1 MSRIVIRTEDVRELE
16 RRMRR
21 AGQELEELASSLDGA
36 LNIPNWSGSHR
47 GRLEGDWHGIR
58 GRLRGLAHHG
68 ETLAGLLRR
77 TADAF
82 EEADHSARRRIAA
95 ARDVVAA
102 VPLAHLERPPGQ
114 RPPAAGGPGGVT
126 TQNVNTRS
134 ATVGDPVDI
143 RTGHYIYRHT
153 DLILPPGEPFTLYRV
168 FSSRLPPGWAFS
180 LFHQLDFSRP
190 DGITYLAGNGRLGQV
205 FFRRT
210 AEGYTAD
217 VPGFQL
223 AATEEGFLLRDPEGG
238 SLRFSPEGRL
248 TAWYDTFGDGV
259 HIEYPDP
266 RTIRL
271 RAPWGSLWGTV
282 HLDDHGRIATI
293 EDEEG
298 RTLHYTYDPRGWL
311 TAFVDRRGHTTRYE
325 YNDPGYLT
333 RIIGPDGTVLVEN
346 EYDDRGRVLRQRDAL
361 GHETH
366 FAYEFSPEWP
376 HPIQGATVTY
386 PDGVRVHYTL
396 QHGEVIQQ
404 EVDGE
409 SIRYIR
415 DDRGRPLEI
424 HDPNGRIWRL
434 SWDEAERLAALTT
447 PGNQTYRWEYDRSGR
462 PLRWIYPDGTSVGI
476 TYDPQGRPVQ
486 LTGPAGET
494 ATFEYDDRGLPAA
507 VVDPLGRRLQ
517 FAYDEQGRLAGIIWP
532 DGHRTTYSYT
542 DPQGQVT
549 ERDPLG
555 QITTYQYDPEGQPIR
570 IHREGEEIRF
580 AHTPYDELA
589 SVEDDEGRGIQ
600 IEYDPNGR
608 PVRVRFPNGYTL
620 HQSYDPQ
627 GRPVELKDEAGH
639 PLFRQTCDARGRLT
653 ALTDAKG
660 RSWRFD
666 RDGVGNIVALT
677 DRKGRT
683 LRFEYDSAD
692 RLMRAWDPK
701 GRLVLQ
707 VEYDADGRLRR
718 LTDAEGHWLAPVW
731 NPSGY
736 LTAISIDGKTAT
748 AELDAAGQILRL
760 TDERGRTRTYA
771 YDARGNLI
779 RETYPLGQTY
789 AYAYDPA
796 GRLQTQT
803 LPDGTRISCEY
814 DALNRPV
821 RFRYLRDGQEQTI
834 TLAHSPDRRGLTLRD
849 SRGEVA
855 YILQP
860 ENILERR
867 DPLGRVVRYEF
878 SPAGQVRRLVYP
890 DGRAVE
896 YDYDEN
902 GNLSQIRDFLGRETL
917 LEYDESDLLAQVRHP
932 NGWMTRYEYDEM
944 DRVVVIRHQ
953 NASGQVMLE
962 QRLVRDGTGRVVDM
976 AVSGPIAERVS
987 QGPDALARRRFAFN
1001 ELDQITESDEG
1012 PFRYDPNGNLT
1023 AYTDNGL
1030 PVSLQYDLAGRLV
1043 EAHIGPDHFSYAYD
1057 AEGNRIARTHNGQ
1070 TRHYVLDTVLD
1081 LPRPLMETD
1090 DRGNPL
1096 RYYIW
1101 GQGLQ
1106 YAVDERGRLEIYLFN
1121 HRGDTLAVVDEEGD
1135 VVAAYAYAP
1144 YGQVIGR
1151 YGERDVPFRFLG
1163 RYGVMADH
1171 DHLYFIRA
1179 RYYAPTLGRF
1189 TQPDWIRLRA
1199 PLPGFLNRYAYALDD
1214 PWNLVDVDGLLV
1226 LQVIAGAA
1234 IGGVVG
1240 GGVEIFKQ
1248 VVLER
1253 KGPSE
1258 IDWARVGT
1266 ATVGGI
1272 VGGAVSAIIPLP
1284 VLGTAIGGGFAAGA
1298 QKILDNVLQDQQ
1310 KPWHEGVLNEVGKG
1324 MAWGAVAG
1332 VATIGLRVGI
1342 AGIQAAR
1349 HGASASEA
1357 MSRAFQRAFVAPWQ
1371 RAIHSPYAAF
1381 QHTHGWNKLLA
1392 PFKAEAKVFYR
1403 LSQPFAPVTREIW
1416 REMRRE
1422 TLVDFLVGVIAE
1434 STEPRKGR

>member
-16 RRMRR
+16 HRMRQ
-21 AGQELEELASSLDGA
+21 AGQELEELLRSLDGA
-36 LNIPNWSGSHR
+36 LNIPNWSGYHR
-47 GRLEGDWHGIR
+47 GRLEGEWHGIR
-58 GRLRGLAHHG
+58 GRLTGLAHHG

-82 EEADHSARRRIAA
+82 EEADHSARQKITA
-95 ARDVVAA
+95 ARDVMAT
-102 VPLAHLERPPGQ
+102 VPLTHLERPLSQ
-114 RPPAAGGPGGVT
+114 RPPAAGGSGGVT

-153 DLILPPGEPFTLYRV
+153 DLILPLGEPFVLYRV
-168 FSSRLPPGWAFS
+168 FSSRLPAGWAFS
-180 LFHQLDFSRP
+180 LFQQLDLSRP
-190 DGITYLAGNGRLGQV
+190 TGITYLAGNGRLGQV
-205 FFRRT
+205 FFHPT
-210 AEGYTAD
+210 EDGYTAD
-217 VPGFQL
+217 TPGFRL
-223 AATEEGFLLRDPEGG
+223 EERENGFLLRDPEGA
-238 SLRFSPEGRL
+238 SLGFSPEGRL
-248 TAWYDTFGDGV
+248 TDWYDAFGNSV

-271 RAPWGSLWGTV
+271 TAPWGSLWGTV
-282 HLDDHGRIATI
+282 HLDDRERVAHI
-293 EDEEG
+293 EDEKG
-298 RTLHYTYDPRGWL
+298 HTLHYTYDHQDRL
-311 TAFVDRRGHTTRYE
+311 IAFTDRRGHTTRYD
-325 YNDPGYLT
+325 YNDLGYLT

-346 EYDDRGRVLRQRDAL
+346 EYDDQGRVLRQRDAL
-361 GHETH
+361 GHETR

-376 HPIQGATVTY
+376 HRIQGATVTY

-396 QHGEVIQQ
+396 QQGEVVQQ
-404 EVDGE
+404 EVDGAT
-409 SIRYIR
+409 IRYIR

-434 SWDEAERLAALTT
+434 SWDEAERLTALTT
-447 PGNQTYRWEYDRSGR
+447 PADQTYRWEYDASGR

-476 TYDPQGRPVQ
+476 TCDPQGHPVQ

-494 ATFEYDDRGLPAA
+494 ATFEYDDRGLPTA
-507 VVDPLGRRLQ
+507 VVDPLGQRLQ
-517 FAYDEQGRLAGIIWP
+517 FAYDERGRLAGIIWP
-532 DGHRTTYSYT
+532 DSQRTTYSYA

-555 QITTYQYDPEGQPIR
+555 QTTTYQYDPEGQPIR
-570 IHREGEEIRF
+570 IHREGEEIRV
-580 AHTPYDELA
+580 AYTLYDELA
-589 SVEDDEGRGIQ
+589 RLEDDEARGIQ

-639 PLFRQTCDARGRLT
+639 PLFRQTYDARGRLI
-653 ALTDAKG
+653 ALTDARG

-666 RDGVGNIVALT
+666 RDGIGNIIALT

-692 RLMRAWDPK
+692 RLTRAWDPK
-701 GRLVLQ
+701 GRMVLQ
-707 VEYDADGRLRR
+707 VEYNEAGDISR

-771 YDARGNLI
+771 YDARGHLI

-789 AYAYDPA
+789 TYVYDPA

-814 DALNRPV
+814 DGLNRPV
-821 RFRYLRDGQEQTI
+821 RLQYLRNGQEETV
-834 TLAHSPDRRGLTLRD
+834 TLTHSPDRRSLTLRD

-855 YILQP
+855 YVLKP
-860 ENILERR
+860 ENVLERR
-867 DPLGRVVRYEF
+867 DPLGHVVRYEF

-896 YDYDEN
+896 YAYDEN
-902 GNLSQIRDFLGRETL
+902 GNLSRIRDFLGRETN
-917 LEYDESDLLAQVRHP
+917 LEYDESDLLIRICHP
-932 NGWMTRYEYDEM
+932 NGWVTRYEYDEM
-944 DRVVVIRHQ
+944 DRVVSIRHR
-953 NASGQVMLE
+953 NAAGQVMLE

-976 AVSGPIAERVS
+976 KVSGPIAERVS
-987 QGPDALARRRFAFN
+987 QGPDVLARRRFAFN
-1001 ELDQITESDEG
+1001 ELDQVTESDEG
-1012 PFRYDPNGNLT
+1012 PFRYDPSGNLT

-1043 EAHIGPDHFSYAYD
+1043 EAHIGPDHFSYTYD
-1057 AEGNRIARTHNGQ
+1057 AEGNRIARTQNGQ

-1106 YAVDERGRLEIYLFN
+1106 YAVDERGHLEIYLFN
-1121 HRGDTLAVVDEEGD
+1121 HRGDTLAVVDEEGE

-1151 YGERDVPFRFLG
+1151 YGEQDVPFRFLG
-1163 RYGVMADH
+1163 RHGVMADH
-1171 DHLYFIRA
+1171 DHLYFIRS

-1189 TQPDWIRLRA
+1189 TQPDWIHLRA

-1214 PWNLVDVDGLLV
+1214 PWNLVDVDGRLPQLLIGIAIGGV
-1226 LQVIAGAA
+1226 LGAGTEIARQIIAGKSLGEIDWASVGAAA
-1234 IGGVVG
+1234 IGG
-1240 GGVEIFKQ
+1240 
-1248 VVLER
+1248 
-1253 KGPSE
+1253 
-1258 IDWARVGT
+1258 A
-1266 ATVGGI
+1266 
-1272 VGGAVSAIIPLP
+1272 VGGALTVLIPVPILGGAISGGVAAGVQTTLDNWLHQRPLQEN
-1284 VLGTAIGGGFAAGA
+1284 LGRSILQGVVIGGTLDIAFIGAKAIMAGIRTPHGTGAGKVISQVFRNELVGPWKRALHSPWAASYYTSGNRLA
-1298 QKILDNVLQDQQ
+1298 AAIRA
-1310 KPWHEGVLNEVGKG
+1310 EGKVINRLGRDIRWGEEALKG
-1324 MAWGAVAG
+1324 V
-1332 VATIGLRVGI
+1332 IGSIIGI
-1342 AGIQAAR
+1342 AG
-1349 HGASASEA
+1349 
-1357 MSRAFQRAFVAPWQ
+1357 
-1371 RAIHSPYAAF
+1371 
-1381 QHTHGWNKLLA
+1381 
-1392 PFKAEAKVFYR
+1392 
-1403 LSQPFAPVTREIW
+1403 
-1416 REMRRE
+1416 
-1422 TLVDFLVGVIAE
+1422 
-1434 STEPRKGR
+1434 EPRKGR